1 MHGAAESGWL
11 DSILIAAMCKF
22 VYVHDGFIIHTLF
35 FVVVVVLFRSFG
47 SFVCAVCTLCMCV
60 CCARLVCKRWTW
72 VFSVWL
78 FHSTINNNK
87 RHIVFQR
94 LYTSSVL
101 LLVVFFYIYFIFVL
115 LSPMRLYRRASARAR
130 FHGSF
135 AYQTTN
141 RRWLANRHTHTDQF
155 SLRDVNEFMLRCKQL
170 DETNHVGI
178 APACALF
185 RLRCIA
191 AAAAAASMHTAARS
205 RSKWIKL
212 VMRTR
217 WRSFEHEHFRSLHN

>member
-130 FHGSF
+130 AFTARLHI
-135 AYQTTN
+135 
-141 RRWLANRHTHTDQF
+141 RRRTVAGLPTDTHTQTN
-155 SLRDVNEFMLRCKQL
+155 SLYAM
-170 DETNHVGI
+170 
-178 APACALF
+178 
-185 RLRCIA
+185 
-191 AAAAAASMHTAARS
+191 
-205 RSKWIKL
+205 
-212 VMRTR
+212 
-217 WRSFEHEHFRSLHN
+217 